1 MSDNNT
7 PFSQDP
13 GELKP
18 RLGLFTVLAIVV
30 GAVIGSGIFKKPA
43 SMAEALGS
51 PELMMAVWAI
61 AGIVTLFGALTNAE
75 IAGMIP
81 QTGGQYKFFEKM
93 YGRFVAF
100 MYGWAIF
107 AVIQTGSIASITY
120 VFGEYSQYFEAFQ
133 LTAPLVSPETAES
146 TRIYLPLIGYI
157 YPLQDLWVKL
167 ITIGT
172 VWFLT
177 IANYLGVVFGGG
189 ISAFFTV
196 VKVAAI
202 LVLVAFGFAYGG
214 GSLAHLSQDA
224 TAIAPVGAGAIF
236 AAIIVAMSGA
246 FWSYDGWNN
255 ITYIAGEVKEAQRT
269 IPRALFLGTII
280 IITVYLLIN
289 AAFLYV
295 LPIGQMAGSKLVAAD
310 VAEVALG
317 TMGAAFVS
325 AAVMLSTF
333 GTANGTIMVSARVYW
348 AMARD
353 RLFPISIGK
362 THSRFHTPAN
372 ALLLQ
377 GVWTSVLILSGTF
390 DILTDMLIFV
400 SWIFY
405 AGGAYGVFVLRK
417 KMPDAPRPY
426 KVWGYPYV
434 PAIFVIFALIY
445 VVFTLVTD
453 IQSYYNGESEIIRS
467 VFGLALLVP
476 GIPFYFYFKKKYG
489 DKPLKQ

>member
-1 MSDNNT
+1 MQQEKDS
-7 PFSQDP
+7 
-13 GELKP
+13 ELLP

-43 SMAEALGS
+43 TMADTLGS

-81 QTGGQYKFFEKM
+81 RTGGQYVFFEKM
-93 YGRFVAF
+93 YGRFIAF

-107 AVIQTGSIASITY
+107 AVIQTGSIASIAY
-120 VFGEYSQYFEAFQ
+120 VFGEYSQFFEVFRIDPIIDASTAEAFF
-133 LTAPLVSPETAES
+133 
-146 TRIYLPLIGYI
+146 IHLPFVGNI
-157 YPLQDLWVKL
+157 YPLQDLWVKI

-177 IANYLGVVFGGG
+177 LANYLGVVYGGS
-189 ISAFFTV
+189 ISAFFTT
-196 VKVAAI
+196 VKVLAI
-202 LVLVAFGFAYGG
+202 LVLVAFGLSFSG
-214 GSLAHLSQDA
+214 GSVQNLILDA
-224 TAIAPVGAGAIF
+224 PTLAPVGFGATF
-236 AAIIVAMSGA
+236 SAVIIAMSGA

-255 ITYIAGEVKEAQRT
+255 ITYIAGEVKNAQVN
-269 IPRALFLGTII
+269 IPKALFFGTII

-295 LPIGQMAGSKLVAAD
+295 MPIGQMAGSKLVAAD
-310 VAEVALG
+310 VAQVALG
-317 TMGAAFVS
+317 TSGAAFVS

-333 GTANGTIMVSARVYW
+333 GTANGTIMVSARVYY
-348 AMARD
+348 AMAKN
-353 RLFPISIGK
+353 RLFFRRIGK
-362 THSRFHTPAN
+362 SHKRFKTPAN

-377 GVWTSVLILSGTF
+377 AAWTTVLILSGTF

-405 AGGAYGVFVLRK
+405 AAGAAGVFVLRK

-426 KVWGYPYV
+426 RVWGYPYV
-434 PAIFVIFALIY
+434 PAIFVIFALVY

-453 IQSYYNGESEIIRS
+453 VQAYLAEETEIIRS

-476 GIPFYFYFKKKYG
+476 GIPIYFLFNKLYR
-489 DKPLKQ
+489 DKRE